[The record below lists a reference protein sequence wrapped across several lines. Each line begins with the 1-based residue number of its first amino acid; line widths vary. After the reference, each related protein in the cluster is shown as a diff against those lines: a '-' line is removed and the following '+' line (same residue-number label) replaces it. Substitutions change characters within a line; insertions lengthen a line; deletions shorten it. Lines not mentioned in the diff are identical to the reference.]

1 MTWHH
6 TESLFKCAASAVGRV
21 VSPKSSRA
29 SDQSPRKD
37 SVWCSD
43 CALSSF
49 AFVFLFS
56 CLMRARQSPRHGFFA
71 VAVRAG
77 ARYLIKNSYYARCN
91 TRNLPIGM
99 NCPGVVFG
107 IGFSRNQ
114 AQNAARAYAEFFGD
128 AGCGM
133 YVGHCQIKKWRRGK
147 TRIPRG

>member
-1 MTWHH
+1 MCGIRRRSSS
-6 TESLFKCAASAVGRV
+6 ESQVKQTIRSESSQRFSVMQRLCVVLICLCVLIQLPNESEAV
-21 VSPKSSRA
+21 PPA
-29 SDQSPRKD
+29 
-37 SVWCSD
+37 W
-43 CALSSF
+43 
-49 AFVFLFS
+49 
-56 CLMRARQSPRHGFFA
+56 FFA

-99 NCPGVVFG
+99 NCPGVVIG

-114 AQNAARAYAEFFGD
+114 AQNAARAYAEYFGD